1 MDKYCLFVH
10 WRCELR
16 KKEQRNIRIAFKVN
30 SSIDN
35 DLEAFSKMV
44 SIPKATLVS
53 IVMIDGFRQYKKGR
67 ISVEALYSASP
78 RMLEETKSSRS
89 IKFSIAEEIYKE
101 IKMLISDL
109 NRREDDPVNM
119 QSLFLGFWLW
129 YVNNIFY
136 SLHFHITNLRSRER
150 ELEGAVSSFYKNKAI
165 DYGVPVSNL
174 QSFYLAKLLSDFLFE
189 EGTDSY
195 EMRENT
201 RLLLDPFD
209 ME

>member
-1 MDKYCLFVH
+1 M
-10 WRCELR
+10 R
-16 KKEQRNIRIAFKVN
+16 KNEQRNIRIAFKVN

-101 IKMLISDL
+101 IKMLISEL

-119 QSLFLGFWLW
+119 LSLFLGFWLW
-129 YVNNIFY
+129 YVNEIFY
-136 SLHFHITNLRSRER
+136 SLHFHITNLSSRER
-150 ELEGAVSSFYKNKAI
+150 ELEDAVSSFYKNKAI

-174 QSFYLAKLLSDFLFE
+174 QSFYLAKLLSDFLSE
-189 EGTDSY
+189 EGTESY

-201 RLLLDPFD
+201 RLFLDPFD